1 MTEARNSLTNPGR
14 KIPDFA
20 FATRSGAPRSLRAGG
35 RRSPV
40 LVLVHP
46 GTCETCAE
54 FIQRLGAA
62 SAALNDWDGDVVVI
76 TPETP
81 DDSGSGS
88 IDRFPVLFDPEQRLA
103 SSLSIT
109 PPAVV
114 IADQWGEVHEVAEAG
129 AEHRFPSA
137 DEIESWL
144 RYLAIQCPECQGEAL

>member
-20 FATRSGAPRSLRAGG
+20 FATRSGAPRRLRSGG

-46 GTCETCAE
+46 GACEACAA

-62 SAALNDWDGDVVVI
+62 SAALNDWDGDVLVI

-81 DDSGSGS
+81 DEPGSAS
-88 IDRFPVLFDPEQRLA
+88 SDHVPVLSDPEQRLA
-103 SSLSIT
+103 ESLSIT

-114 IADQWGEVHEVAEAG
+114 IADQWGEVHEITEAR

-137 DEIESWL
+137 EEIESWL